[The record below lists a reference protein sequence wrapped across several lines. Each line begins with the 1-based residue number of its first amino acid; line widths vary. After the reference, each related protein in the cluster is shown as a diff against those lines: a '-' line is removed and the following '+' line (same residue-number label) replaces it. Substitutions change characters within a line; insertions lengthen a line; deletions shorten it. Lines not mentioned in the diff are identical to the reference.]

1 MIKFLAEIFRGFHYM
16 VGISAPP
23 PDTSDRTFVF
33 AWFGAIKENPS
44 NGPAIA
50 HNESPG
56 TVSTDGGLS
65 AFDTNQEG
73 MGTS

>member
-16 VGISAPP
+16 VGICAPP
-23 PDTSDRTFVF
+23 PGTSVRTFVL
-33 AWFGAIKENPS
+33 AWLGAIKEKAS

-56 TVSTDGGLS
+56 TVSTDGGL
-65 AFDTNQEG
+65 AACDTNGEG
-73 MGTS
+73 MAAS